1 MKFKLIVICILGVI
15 AFSGCKKFDE
25 YLDKAETGGLSEEE
39 VFGDYVQTERY
50 LANVYSQLP
59 NEWMPVNS
67 FTYAAASDEA
77 KCPVVYFNGPQVFT
91 RGLISPNHNPVDGW
105 ASLYAAIRKVN
116 RFIEKIDAVPV
127 KSATQTAGKS
137 RMKGEAYFLRAFFYA
152 ELHKRYGS
160 VPVIDRVLQISDN
173 LNIPRNSEEELV
185 RFIVDDC
192 NEAAANLL
200 PVNTSANIGRATQ
213 GAALMLKSRVLLYA
227 ASLLHNPTSDVQKWQ
242 RAATAAEDVMKLN
255 LYQVDG
261 DYKGLFHKR
270 TATNIIFQSTMNNT
284 AWVQQMFVPSQGGL
298 GWIQPLQNLVDDY
311 EMKNGLKP
319 GDAGSGYDA
328 SNPYA
333 NRDPRLAASILY
345 NGSTWRDNVIET
357 YVDGLDGL
365 VSAEGAKTQTGYYL
379 RKLLDENGSMTPD
392 NRPGDHFWVYMRY
405 EETLLNFA
413 EARNEALGAPDNS
426 VYDAVN
432 AVRTR
437 AGVNMPALPVG
448 LNKEQMRERIR
459 RERRVE
465 LAFEGFRFWD
475 IRRWRI
481 GKSVMREAR
490 GMRIVKQGGGSLSY
504 TPFLVESRIYEDA
517 FDLYPVPQSE
527 RNRNT
532 ALDQNDGYN

>member
-1 MKFKLIVICILGVI
+1 MKFKLIMICILGI
-15 AFSGCKKFDE
+15 LAFSGCKKFDE
-25 YLDKAETGGLSEEE
+25 YLDKAETGGLSEQE

-50 LANVYSQLP
+50 LANVYSHLP

-91 RGLISPNHNPVDGW
+91 RGLISPNHNPIDVW

-116 RFIEKIDAVPV
+116 RFIERIDAVPA
-127 KSATQTAGKS
+127 KNATQIAGKS

-152 ELHKRYGS
+152 ELHKRYGR
-160 VPVIDRVLQISDN
+160 VPVIDRVLQVNDD

-192 NEAAANLL
+192 NEATANLL
-200 PVNTSANIGRATQ
+200 PVNTAANIGRATK

-227 ASLLHNPTSDVQKWQ
+227 ASLLHNPSSDVQKWQ
-242 RAATAAEDVMKLN
+242 RAADAAEDVMKLN

-261 DYKGLFHKR
+261 DYKHLFHKR
-270 TATNIIFQSTMNNT
+270 TASNIIFQSTFNNT
-284 AWVQQMFVPSQGGL
+284 GWVQQMFVPSQGGL

-311 EMKNGLKP
+311 EMTNGLKP
-319 GDAGSGYDA
+319 NETGSGYDA
-328 SNPYA
+328 SHPYA
-333 NRDPRLAASILY
+333 NRDPRLAASIIH
-345 NGSTWRDNVIET
+345 NGSIWRENAIET
-357 YVDGLDGL
+357 FVDGVDGLT
-365 VSAEGAKTQTGYYL
+365 SAEGAKTQTGYYL

-392 NRPGDHFWVYMRY
+392 NRPGDHFWVFMRY

-413 EARNEALGAPDNS
+413 EAKNEALSSPDNS
-426 VYDAVN
+426 VYEAVN

-437 AGVNMPALPVG
+437 AGINMPALPAG
-448 LNKEQMRERIR
+448 LNKAQMRERIR
-459 RERRVE
+459 REKRIE

-490 GMRIVKQGGGSLSY
+490 GMRVVNQGAGSFSY

-517 FDLYPVPQSE
+517 FDLFPIPQSE